1 MQGRRSKIFCNNNC
15 KAEYHYQLNKVNK
28 IATQKIDSILHRNR
42 AILLEIMG
50 KNSNSKTVQKLELDH
65 KKFNYSYVTAYH
77 LNSRNK
83 MINHVY
89 DFSWVVFGSDKI
101 LINRKR

>member
-1 MQGRRSKIFCNNNC
+1 MEGRRSKIFCSNNC
-15 KAEYHYQLNKVNK
+15 KSEYHYRLNKVNNA
-28 IATQKIDSILHRNR
+28 ATQKIDQILHRNR

-50 KNSNSKTVQKLELDH
+50 KNLATKTVQKLTLDQ

-83 MINHVY
+83 MVNHVY
-89 DFSWVVFGSDKI
+89 DFSWVVFSTDKI
-101 LINRKR
+101 LITRKR